1 MIHRLLQTR
10 KHIVKNFRKLIPVW
24 MLRSMMDGV
33 QEMVLQ
39 IREVLKLIDNT
50 TIRSYDGGGHTI
62 AGLRI
67 LPPLSG
73 NEVRLFLLKMIS

>member
-1 MIHRLLQTR
+1 MESR
-10 KHIVKNFRKLIPVW
+10 KWFYNPGSFKA
-24 MLRSMMDGV
+24 
-33 QEMVLQ
+33 
-39 IREVLKLIDNT
+39 IDNT

-73 NEVRLFLLKMIS
+73 NESTALFAKNDQLTVKNLNIKDPYIQGRRLWCSSAHRYSWRD